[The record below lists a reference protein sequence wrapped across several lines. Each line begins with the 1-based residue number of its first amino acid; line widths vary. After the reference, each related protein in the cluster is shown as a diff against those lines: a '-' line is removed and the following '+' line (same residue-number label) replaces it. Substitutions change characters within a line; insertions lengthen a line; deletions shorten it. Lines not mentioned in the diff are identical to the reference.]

1 MHDPPQDR
9 QGPGFSSRPAGDGSA
24 FRKWWRVDRTKRGE
38 PTGVYRDAS
47 DVEGGKMGCTD
58 GGKGFRSGTRRGAA
72 GVKKNLGIRLRA
84 KIKRVQGRAVE
95 AGRSV

>member
-9 QGPGFSSRPAGDGSA
+9 QGPGFSSRPAGDGIG
-24 FRKWWRVDRTKRGE
+24 FRKWWRVDRTKGGE

-47 DVEGGKMGCTD
+47 GVEVGKRGCTD
-58 GGKGFRSGTRRGAA
+58 RGKGFRSGTWRRDA
-72 GVKKNLGIRLRA
+72 GVKSNLGIRLRA

>member
-1 MHDPPQDR
+1 MHYPPQDR
-9 QGPGFSSRPAGDGSA
+9 QGLGCSSSLAGDGSGL
-24 FRKWWRVDRTKRGE
+24 RKWWRVDGTKRGA

-47 DVEGGKMGCTD
+47 GVEVGKRGCTD
-58 GGKGFRSGTRRGAA
+58 RGKGSRSGTRRGDA
-72 GVKKNLGIRLRA
+72 GVKSNLGIRLRA

>member
-9 QGPGFSSRPAGDGSA
+9 QGPGFSSRPAGNGSG
-24 FRKWWRVDRTKRGE
+24 FSKWWRVDRTKRGE

-47 DVEGGKMGCTD
+47 GVEVGKRGCTD
-58 GGKGFRSGTRRGAA
+58 RGKGFRSGTRCGAA
-72 GVKKNLGIRLRA
+72 GVKNNLVIRLRA